1 MNTDTKTELDALR
14 TFFQKLVYKKA
25 EATGEVTENKI
36 ANKITKPKPMSDINL
51 RSIEEIVIPSKK
63 REEILS
69 EWRQIL

>member
-14 TFFQKLVYKKA
+14 NFFQKLVYKKV
-25 EATGEVTENKI
+25 EAAGEVTGNKI
-36 ANKITKPKPMSDINL
+36 ANIITKPKPMSDINL

-63 REEILS
+63 REEILN